1 MRFEPG
7 GGDRSWRENRGL
19 VWIPLV
25 LIVAITLADVFS
37 PEDIHLG
44 PLLVVAPAL
53 TASFG
58 GSRLTAAIG
67 ALAVAALVL
76 ISSVRTSI
84 STANHISQLVSL
96 LLISVL
102 TVVFARLRERHHAE
116 LLQVRSVAEAAQQ
129 AMLHPLPERIG
140 VLQVAC
146 AYQAAADQAR
156 IGGDLYAAV
165 RARDATRLL
174 IGDVRGKGLAAV
186 DDAALLLGAFRS
198 CAHRELSLPE
208 LQRELQAIVDWGLD
222 QPARED
228 SLAGEA
234 FITAALIDV
243 PDDSPVVHI
252 LNNGHPAPLRLR
264 AGQVETFTPAEPAPP
279 MGVGLALC
287 REGRDDPPDAGRGQQ
302 AANGE
307 RAGRAGNA
315 DGTDHGERTGNADGP
330 PVDTFPFAAGDI
342 LLLYTDGAT
351 EARDPQGRFYPLADR
366 LGTFGGCRTPGEL
379 LDRIRADLLDHSRGS
394 LGDDAAL
401 VAVMR
406 AAAGVRLSS

>member
-1 MRFEPG
+1 MRSQPG
-7 GGDRSWRENRGL
+7 GGHRSWQDNRGL

-25 LIVAITLADVFS
+25 LIVAIALADIFS
-37 PEDIHLG
+37 PQDIHLG

-67 ALAVAALVL
+67 ALAVAALLV
-76 ISSVRTSI
+76 IAAVRATLG
-84 STANHISQLVSL
+84 TANFESQLASL
-96 LLISVL
+96 LLISVI
-102 TVVFARLRERHHAE
+102 TVVFARLRERHDAE
-116 LLQVRSVAEAAQQ
+116 LRQVRSVAEAAQQ

-140 VLQVAC
+140 TLHVAS

-165 RARDATRLL
+165 RARGGSRLL

-222 QPARED
+222 QPAREGGPED
-228 SLAGEA
+228 EDTLAGES
-234 FITAALIDV
+234 FITCALIDV
-243 PDDSPVVHI
+243 PDDTPVVHI
-252 LNNGHPAPLRLR
+252 LNSGHPAPLRLR
-264 AGQVETFTPAEPAPP
+264 AGQVEAFTPTEPAPP
-279 MGVGLALC
+279 MGVNLALC
-287 REGRDDPPDAGRGQQ
+287 RGEQDAGHAGKAAHAEG
-302 AANGE
+302 AANDE
-307 RAGRAGNA
+307 PIANAEHAAGAVNA
-315 DGTDHGERTGNADGP
+315 DDP
-330 PVDTFPFAAGDI
+330 PVDTFSFAAGDI

-351 EARDPQGRFYPLADR
+351 DARDPQGRFYPLAER

-379 LDRIRADLLDHSRGS
+379 LERIRADLLDHSHGS

-406 AAAGVRLSS
+406 AAAGA